1 MKWIWSGKLY
11 KNKVSNVD
19 DGQDSIL
26 AISYDIGKL
35 SGVPE
40 KILRARGGRFSYLIV
55 LCIVLKLDTSI
66 LFHERTKI
74 NKNQTHAKK
83 NFQWCDAAWIFCDIF
98 LQHR

>member
-40 KILRARGGRFSYLIV
+40 KISRARGGDSLI
-55 LCIVLKLDTSI
+55 
-66 LFHERTKI
+66 
-74 NKNQTHAKK
+74 
-83 NFQWCDAAWIFCDIF
+83 
-98 LQHR
+98 